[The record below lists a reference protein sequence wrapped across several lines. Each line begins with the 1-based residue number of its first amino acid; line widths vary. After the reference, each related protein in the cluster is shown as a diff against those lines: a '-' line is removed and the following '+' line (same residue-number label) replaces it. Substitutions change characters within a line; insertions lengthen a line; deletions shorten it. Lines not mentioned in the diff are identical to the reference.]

1 MSEGQSDSQS
11 DSHPSAA
18 SVPSR
23 TFVLT
28 HLLIASASWATSFLF
43 IKLING
49 EMSPLA
55 LASLRAIIGT
65 LGLLP
70 IIMWL
75 GQSILPNGREW
86 RDWAIIGTLNGWV
99 PNILVVFALERM
111 DTGPAAL
118 IQASGPLMN
127 ALLAHQFLKGERL
140 NGARVTGLV
149 IGMIGVATLIG
160 PAALTGGASTFGVLA
175 MLALTLCYAVAN
187 IYVRRIP
194 VADPMR
200 LALGQQS
207 FSAVFATTLALLTVG
222 SAGFAPASGHVWTL
236 LGLGLIATA
245 APIALFMRLLRAA
258 GPAKASMTG
267 YLVPTFAIVIG
278 VTILGETLL
287 ARQVIGGVI
296 VLCGVAIVTGA
307 LRLPF
312 TKSQLS

>member
-1 MSEGQSDSQS
+1 MSGTAQKAG
-11 DSHPSAA
+11 SA
-18 SVPSR
+18 PSR

-28 HLLIASASWATSFLF
+28 HLIIASATWATSFLF

-49 EMSPLA
+49 EMSPLT

-65 LGLLP
+65 LALLP
-70 IIMWL
+70 IILLL
-75 GQSILPNGREW
+75 GQSVLPKGREW

-99 PNILVVFALERM
+99 PNILVVLALERM

-127 ALLAHQFLKGERL
+127 ALLAHQFLAGERL
-140 NGARVTGLV
+140 NGARVAGLV
-149 IGMIGVATLIG
+149 IGMVGVAVLIG
-160 PAALTGGASTFGVLA
+160 PAALTGGASAFGALA
-175 MLALTLCYAVAN
+175 MLTLTLCYAIAN

-194 VADPMR
+194 TADPMR

-207 FSAVFATTLALLTVG
+207 FSAVFATALAIISFG
-222 SAGFAPASGHVWTL
+222 SAGFAPASNHVWAL
-236 LGLGLIATA
+236 LGLGLMATA
-245 APIALFMRLLRAA
+245 VPIALFMRLLRAA

-267 YLVPTFAIVIG
+267 YLVPTFAIAIG
-278 VTILGETLL
+278 VTVLGETLL
-287 ARQVIGGVI
+287 ARQVIGGLI

-312 TKSQLS
+312 VRGSTS